1 MSGMR
6 NKLRPDRQRATGGRT
21 PEAGGLRP
29 GGAPIP
35 WISLTLLACLIC
47 GCLCAGLFSAD
58 PYHMDPSAV
67 SQAPSAAHI
76 FGTDTLGR
84 DLFAVVWHG
93 GRISLIIGLLSTL
106 IATLIAILYGT
117 VSGLASERID
127 DLLMRFS
134 EILMSVP
141 QILFVLFLTALA
153 GGGNLLTI
161 SLAIGLTGW
170 MPIAKMIRSEVRQ
183 LRTSGFVLAAR
194 TMGAGFFYILRRHLM
209 PNYMAQIAYMIVSHI
224 GSAIATEATLSFLG
238 LGLPS
243 GVVSWGTLL
252 SLSQNAILTGAWWL
266 LIIPGAFLVV
276 TILCFTELGE
286 YMRLRRII

>member
-1 MSGMR
+1 MKR
-6 NKLRPDRQRATGGRT
+6 KERDNILIRLGGER
-21 PEAGGLRP
+21 
-29 GGAPIP
+29 IP
-35 WISLTLLACLIC
+35 WFAFTALTVIVSGCLIT
-47 GCLCAGLFSAD
+47 GLLTGED
-58 PYHMDPSAV
+58 PYYMDPGQISK
-67 SQAPSAAHI
+67 APSIFHL

-93 GRISLIIGLLSTL
+93 GRISLTIGLFSTL
-106 IATLIAILYGT
+106 ITTVIAILYGT
-117 VSGLASERID
+117 ISGLAADRVD
-127 DLLMRFS
+127 DVMMRFS

-153 GGGNLLTI
+153 GGGNILTI
-161 SLAIGLTGW
+161 SVAIGLTGW

-183 LRTSGFVLAAR
+183 LRTAGFVMAAR
-194 TMGAGFFYILRRHLM
+194 TMGGGFFYILYRHLM
-209 PNYMAQIAYMIVSHI
+209 PNYMAQVAYMIVSHI

-243 GVVSWGTLL
+243 NVVSWGTLL

-266 LIIPGAFLVV
+266 LIIPGAFLVI

-286 YMRLRRII
+286 FMRQRRKT

>member
-1 MSGMR
+1 MKTR
-6 NKLRPDRQRATGGRT
+6 KLPW
-21 PEAGGLRP
+21 
-29 GGAPIP
+29 APIL
-35 WISLTLLACLIC
+35 ILAVIIC
-47 GCLCAGLFSAD
+47 GCILSGLFIPGD
-58 PYHMDPSAV
+58 PYRMDPSAI
-67 SQAPSAAHI
+67 SQAPSGEHL

-84 DLFAVVWHG
+84 DLFAVVWVG

-117 VSGLASERID
+117 VSGLAADWVD
-127 DLLMRFS
+127 DGMMRLT

-153 GGGNLLTI
+153 GGGNILTI
-161 SLAIGLTGW
+161 SVAIGVTGW

-183 LRTSGFVLAAR
+183 LRSAGFVLAAR
-194 TMGAGFFYILRRHLM
+194 TMGGGFFYILRRHLM
-209 PNYMAQIAYMIVSHI
+209 PNYLAQVSYMIVSHI

-243 GVVSWGTLL
+243 NVVSWGTLL
-252 SLSQNAILTGAWWL
+252 SLSQKAVLTGAWWL
-266 LIIPGAFLVV
+266 LIIPGTFLVL

-286 YMRLRRII
+286 YMRRADQKIG